1 MSKQFSPVQGGGSL
15 MVAWQVRQKN
25 VLVIGG
31 GEVDHLPYINL
42 NPT

>member
-1 MSKQFSPVQGGGSL
+1 

-31 GEVDHLPYINL
+31 GEVKNHLPL
-42 NPT
+42 NSIHHKNVG